1 MKKTHPVT
9 LLESWTKQITTL
21 RQGIF
26 VCLEK
31 NTIWNIEGIGYLFI
45 FQLNWSGAPLHQIH
59 VARVQA

>member
-21 RQGIF
+21 RQWIF

-45 FQLNWSGAPLHQIH
+45 FQLN
-59 VARVQA
+59 